1 MPRITKPVP
10 IPRHPSR
17 RASRRCSPA
26 GLLLALCAPWLI
38 PLGVNADEN
47 SADIA
52 DAQLQLESEDAARAT
67 LMTDVL
73 DYQSSIAAIE
83 DSEGAFSA
91 ALTEELLGL
100 GLALQRNGDHIG
112 ALDAFKRGVHLARI
126 NEGLYSGRQMALL
139 KGEIASLM
147 AMGDFQQ
154 ADERQRYLYRVQVK
168 TLSDVTRGQALIQ
181 HAEWQRKAYDAGI
194 GEEPVARL
202 IRMSSLYRLALTE
215 FARAEGDDSPLLLP
229 ALYGMLQAQYML
241 SGFVGETSSG
251 QFRTGGVFSD
261 EESQKIAYRSQSYK
275 QGSAII
281 RAIYDVKEA
290 QGDSSPRD
298 TAEML
303 LMLGDWQL
311 WHGKRGEAMETYA
324 ELYRELD
331 ADEAAQALRAE
342 LFGTPQPLPALAG
355 VRALPEP
362 SAEVGGRLLLEF
374 KVNERG
380 RVVDLARL
388 DDYAVNDEKADDI
401 MRRIRQTPFRPR
413 IDDGMPVE
421 TEGLRWAYD
430 TALW

>member
-1 MPRITKPVP
+1 MLRTIESAQTHTHTQPGRTLG
-10 IPRHPSR
+10 R
-17 RASRRCSPA
+17 RRSP
-26 GLLLALCAPWLI
+26 GDLLAAFLVSWILALC
-38 PLGVNADEN
+38 G
-47 SADIA
+47 SAGA
-52 DAQLQLESEDAARAT
+52 NTTEVPDAGLEGDDDARAT
-67 LMTDVL
+67 LMADVV
-73 DYQSSIAAIE
+73 DYQSTIAAIE

-100 GLALQRNGDHIG
+100 GLALQRNGDHAG
-112 ALDAFKRGVHLARI
+112 AIDAFKRGVHLARI

-147 AMGDFQQ
+147 AIGDFQQ
-154 ADERQRYLYRVQVK
+154 ADERQRYLYRVQVQ

-181 HAEWQRKAYDAGI
+181 HAEWQRKAYDTGI
-194 GEEPVARL
+194 GDEPMARL

-229 ALYGMLQAQYML
+229 ALYGMLRAQYML

-261 EESQKIAYRSQSYK
+261 EDSQKIAYRNQSFK

-281 RAIYDVKEA
+281 RAIYDVKMA
-290 QGDSSPRD
+290 QPERSPRD
-298 TAEML
+298 TAELM

-331 ADEAAQALRAE
+331 ADEAAQALRTE
-342 LFGTPQPLPALAG
+342 LFNTPQPLPALPG

-362 SAEVGGRLLLEF
+362 SAEIEGRLLLEF
-374 KVNERG
+374 GVNERG

-388 DDYAVNDEKADDI
+388 DDYVINDEKADDI
-401 MRRIRQTPFRPR
+401 MRRMRQTPFRPR

-421 TEGLRWAYD
+421 TEELRWAYD